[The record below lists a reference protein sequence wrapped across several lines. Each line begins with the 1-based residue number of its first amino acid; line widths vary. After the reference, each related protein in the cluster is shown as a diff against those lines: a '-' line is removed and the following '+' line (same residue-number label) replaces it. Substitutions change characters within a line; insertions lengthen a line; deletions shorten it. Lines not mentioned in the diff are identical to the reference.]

1 MACLCVHYRPVIFPV
16 TFYGGFVKI
25 LSSAY
30 VWFMMIGMTVL
41 ALIPDIVW
49 RAYVDISSE
58 SLAFARGAKKVRQQ
72 FNRDS
77 CVVHFVVCSDWLAWC
92 PIKSCQID

>member
-1 MACLCVHYRPVIFPV
+1 M

-58 SLAFARGAKKVRQQ
+58 SLAFARGAKKVRQRQ
-72 FNRDS
+72 LFNKFLVS
-77 CVVHFVVCSDWLAWC
+77 YILKCALIGWLGAQSNLV
-92 PIKSCQID
+92 KLID